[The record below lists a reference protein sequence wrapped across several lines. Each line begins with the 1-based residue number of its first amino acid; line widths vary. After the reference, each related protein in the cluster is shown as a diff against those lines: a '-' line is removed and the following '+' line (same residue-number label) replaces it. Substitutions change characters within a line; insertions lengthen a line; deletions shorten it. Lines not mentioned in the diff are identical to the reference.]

1 MDFLFYLFDL
11 DGTLVDTTEGVIRC
25 IDYALSHFGI
35 RVEDTVPF
43 GYYMGPPL
51 MESFTKFAHL
61 SEKDA
66 RTAIDLYR
74 ERYDTLG
81 KKECFVP
88 EGIEPLLKALC
99 DKGKTL
105 AVSTSK
111 LETAAVEVLQSF
123 GLDGYFATV
132 SGSDPEEKVSSKEAV
147 IEQALDRLG
156 VTDKS
161 KVLMIGDRKY
171 DILGAKKCGIRSLG
185 LYAGAAEPGEMEEAG
200 ADLVAH
206 SVSEMQALL
215 LQ

>member
-1 MDFLFYLFDL
+1 MDFSCYLFDL
-11 DGTLVDTTEGVIRC
+11 DGTLVDTTEGVIKC
-25 IDYALSHFGI
+25 IDHALKHFGI
-35 RVEDTVPF
+35 RIEDTVPF

-51 MESFTKFAHL
+51 FESFTKFAGL
-61 SEKDA
+61 SEQDA
-66 RTAIDLYR
+66 RTAIEIYR

-88 EGIEPLLKALC
+88 DGIEEILQGLC
-99 DKGKTL
+99 GQGKQL

-111 LETAAVEVLQSF
+111 LETAAVEVLERF
-123 GLDGYFATV
+123 GLVKYFATV

-161 KVLMIGDRKY
+161 RVLMIGDRKY

-185 LYAGAAEPGEMEEAG
+185 LYAGAAEPGEMENAG
-200 ADLVAH
+200 ADYIAH
-206 SVSEMQALL
+206 SVAEMKSLL
-215 LQ
+215 L